1 MQVLNQLGASFFP
14 ATAVTDFVTSV
25 TTVLTDNIA
34 VVLGIFGFTFGL
46 GFIRRMV
53 NKSAHGKI

>member
-1 MQVLNQLGASFFP
+1 MLQYATSFFP
-14 ATAVTDFVTSV
+14 STAVSDFVSAV
-25 TTVLTDNIA
+25 TGVLTDNIA

-46 GFIRRMV
+46 AFIRRMV